1 MPRSPV
7 LLRDARLEDCERS
20 VAVLARNGL
29 VVPTD
34 PEAARRSWEWLWG
47 RNPAMAGRQ
56 LPMGWV
62 LESDSD
68 IVGFF
73 GNIPRRYHYEG
84 RDVLAGV
91 GSSWAVDPGFRSGA
105 RPMLATWFAQREA
118 DLLLATTAMQSVG
131 RALLKFSAVPMP
143 QASYQ
148 QVLYWVLD
156 AAGFLQSALRKK
168 EVRAPL
174 TRAAGFALSPLATA
188 VVTARGRPGRLRAGL
203 EPDVVRAPLTSAA
216 GLALSPLAT
225 PVLTARGRPGRLR
238 AGLEPEVVDL
248 SEVGEQFDDLWRR
261 KNAEERRLYASRT
274 AEDLRW
280 HFEPGAQ
287 AGTVE
292 VLCCRRHGR
301 LDGYV
306 VVLRTETHDIGLVRA
321 KIADLLVADDDAR
334 VVDALL
340 AGAYQWGR
348 SNGCHVLE
356 LTGLPPA
363 IRTVAERSRP
373 LIRALPT
380 HPFLYKALT
389 PELQVALE
397 AEEAWYPSLYDG
409 DTTLV

>member
-1 MPRSPV
+1 MPRASV

-29 VVPTD
+29 VVPTEA
-34 PEAARRSWEWLWG
+34 EAARRSWEWLWG
-47 RNPAMAGRQ
+47 RNPATAGRRQ

-84 RDVLAGV
+84 QDVLAGV
-91 GSSWAVDPGFRSGA
+91 GSSWAVDPGFRSRA
-105 RPMLATWFAQREA
+105 RDMLATWFAQREA
-118 DLLLATTAMQSVG
+118 DLLLATTAMQAVG
-131 RALLKFSAVPMP
+131 RILVKLSAVPLP

-156 AAGFLQSALRKK
+156 PAAFVRSALRKK

-188 VVTARGRPGRLRAGL
+188 VVAARGRPGRLRAGL
-203 EPDVVRAPLTSAA
+203 EPDMVP
-216 GLALSPLAT
+216 
-225 PVLTARGRPGRLR
+225 
-238 AGLEPEVVDL
+238 L
-248 SEVGEQFDDLWRR
+248 SEVGDEFDDLWRR
-261 KNAEERRLYASRT
+261 KITEDRRLYASRT

-306 VVLRTETHDIGLVRA
+306 VVLRTENRDIGLVRA
-321 KIADLLVADDDAR
+321 KIADLLVAGDDAR

-340 AGAYQWGR
+340 VGAYQWGR
-348 SNGCHVLE
+348 GNGCHVLE

-363 IRTVAERSRP
+363 IRAVAERSRP

-380 HPFLYKALT
+380 NPYLYKALT

-409 DTTLV
+409 DTTLF